1 MKRKIR
7 SQSELGR
14 IKRHYRIRKKL
25 SGTKD
30 VPRLIVHRSHGNLYV
45 QFIDDT
51 VSHTLLSLSTNDSSF
66 KKEFVAKGGNVEA
79 AKKMGAY
86 IAREASKKDI
96 KKIVSALIESKKN
109 YVIIYPNNDIGTD
122 IILNEYK
129 TFKGKNEFKIFPSL
143 LTDLTVKEKGLPLCN
158 SFKL

>member
-30 VPRLIVHRSHGNLYV
+30 VPRLIVHRSHGNLYI
-45 QFIDDT
+45 QFIDDMA
-51 VSHTLLSLSTNDSSF
+51 SCTLLSLSTNDSSF
-66 KKEFVAKGGNVEA
+66 KKEFTAKGGNVEA

-86 IAREASKKDI
+86 VAREASKKDI
-96 KKIVSALIESKKN
+96 KKIVFDRGGYLYHGRIKALADAAREA
-109 YVIIYPNNDIGTD
+109 
-122 IILNEYK
+122 
-129 TFKGKNEFKIFPSL
+129 
-143 LTDLTVKEKGLPLCN
+143 GLK
-158 SFKL
+158 F